1 MQIHSP
7 AKKASNY
14 ADPNPLTLN
23 SVILVMMTTN
33 NKKTTGA
40 VLCNKFHFL
49 GHIAKSFPLGYTSGS
64 TKRLLLFSVCQFLV
78 TLVLL
83 YQQVGLSF
91 LVGLAFTILGRSG
104 PFTHPL
110 IISSL
115 GDSGVLRI
123 FFFGGGGGALRP
135 EQN

>member
-1 MQIHSP
+1 M
-7 AKKASNY
+7 K
-14 ADPNPLTLN
+14 
-23 SVILVMMTTN
+23 TN

-49 GHIAKSFPLGYTSGS
+49 GHFAKSFPLGYTSGS

-123 FFFGGGGGALRP
+123 FFFGGGGRRAQARAELRP
-135 EQN
+135 RESRLVMNPK

>member
-1 MQIHSP
+1 MRTKLP
-7 AKKASNY
+7 
-14 ADPNPLTLN
+14 
-23 SVILVMMTTN
+23 V
-33 NKKTTGA
+33 
-40 VLCNKFHFL
+40 HFL
-49 GHIAKSFPLGYTSGS
+49 GHLAKSFPLGYTSGS

-104 PFTHPL
+104 PFTHSL

-123 FFFGGGGGALRP
+123 FFLGGRGGALRP
-135 EQN
+135 EQD